1 MQRPCIAVKSR
12 SAEKARKILFETG
25 LLDNGYQVTKDDK
38 FVIFPLVDGS
48 YPENI
53 PPELSKHE
61 FREME
66 VEPRK
71 IRPRS
76 FKEMLDLPFELNELV
91 PSSYD
96 IIGDIGIIR
105 LPEELLPH
113 KIDIAKAMREFNRNL
128 KTVCLDKG
136 VKGDLRIRDLE
147 VLDGLRD
154 LETTHVENNLR
165 FKMDP
170 SKVYFSPRL
179 ATERMRVAR
188 SIEWEERVLDM
199 FSGIGPFSLNIAMH
213 SPAESVVGIDLNPEC
228 IHYFQKNITLNSMD
242 EKVEAYLGD
251 SSEVASTLIPFDRI
265 VMNLPHSSMDYLSY
279 ALLLLEQGNIHL
291 YRMVEEGGF
300 MKEVARIM
308 EIANYEGKDVN
319 ILGTREVHN
328 YSPSQSMM
336 VFDIKVQ

>member
-1 MQRPCIAVKSR
+1 MQRPCMVVKNR
-12 SAEKARKILFETG
+12 SAEKARKILFEAG
-25 LLDNGYQVTKDDK
+25 LLDNGYQVSSVDK
-38 FVIFPLVDGS
+38 SVVFPLVDGS
-48 YPENI
+48 YPEDI
-53 PPELSKHE
+53 PEELSKHE
-61 FREME
+61 YREMD

-71 IRPRS
+71 IRPKS
-76 FKEMLDLPFELNELV
+76 FREMLDLPFELNELV

-105 LPEELLPH
+105 LPDELIPH
-113 KIDIAKAMREFNRNL
+113 KLEIARAMKGFNRNL

-136 VKGDLRIRDLE
+136 VKGEFRIRDLE
-147 VLDGLRD
+147 VLEGLRD

-165 FKMDP
+165 FKLDP

-179 ATERMRVAR
+179 ATERMRVAS

-199 FSGIGPFSLNIAMH
+199 FSGIGPFALNIAMH
-213 SPAESVVGIDLNPEC
+213 SPAEAVIGIDLNPEC
-228 IHYFQKNITLNSMD
+228 IQYFQRNITLNSLD
-242 EKVEAYLGD
+242 DKVEAYLGD

-265 VMNLPHSSMDYLSY
+265 VMNLPHSSMDYLSF
-279 ALLLLEQGNIHL
+279 ALLLLEQGHIHL

-300 MKEVARIM
+300 MKEVSRIM
-308 EIANYEGKDVN
+308 EIANYEGKDVK

-336 VFDIKVQ
+336 VFDLRVD